1 MGTVITSKT
10 DSPPERSNIM
20 NVLKHME
27 AAFLFSLSVAGAASV
42 VADMSAP
49 AQASMPVRAEA
60 SIQPNMPVVH
70 VSAKRMTEAEKR
82 ASLQAERAGSRT

>member
-10 DSPPERSNIM
+10 DSPPERRNIM
-20 NVLKHME
+20 NVLNHME
-27 AAFLFSLSVAGAASV
+27 AVFLFSLSVAAAASL
-42 VADMSAP
+42 VAETSAP
-49 AQASMPVRAEA
+49 AQASLPTRVEA